1 MHSLPSHPNILSSY
15 YYSDQGTLSTR
26 EENEAEAVYHLLEF
40 AENGSL
46 SNVLRY
52 TGPLPEKLA
61 SFMFLQL
68 LHAVA
73 EVHSAGFAH
82 LDLKLEN
89 ILLDRIFNIKLADFG
104 SAVEVTD
111 SLDYHFRKGTVG
123 YMAPE
128 VNNLTEGKSFNTIQA
143 DMYSLGVCLH
153 QLLFAEYP
161 DEGAG
166 LYPTYTCATSSA
178 VQE

>member
-1 MHSLPSHPNILSSY
+1 M
-15 YYSDQGTLSTR
+15 
-26 EENEAEAVYHLLEF
+26 
-40 AENGSL
+40 

-52 TGPLPEKLA
+52 TGPLGEGLA

-73 EVHSAGFAH
+73 EVHCSGFAH

-89 ILLDRIFNIKLADFG
+89 ILLDGTFNIKLADFG
-104 SAVEVTD
+104 SAVELRE
-111 SLDYHFRKGTVG
+111 SKEYNYRKGTVG

-128 VNNLTEGKSFNTIQA
+128 VNQLSEGESFNTVQA

-153 QLLFAEYP
+153 
-161 DEGAG
+161 
-166 LYPTYTCATSSA
+166 
-178 VQE
+178 